1 MEKVQPVR
9 GTHDLLPDE
18 ARRHRHVAETARLI
32 AGRYGFDGVATP
44 IFEFVDVFARTV
56 GETSD
61 IVSKEM
67 YVFTD
72 RGGETLALRPEGTA
86 GVVRALISNGL
97 TQSLPFKAFYYGP
110 MFRYERPQKGRLRQF
125 HQIGVELIG
134 PATPLADVEVIT
146 AGADILEAL
155 GLLDRVLLH
164 LNTLGD
170 AESRTA
176 YRAALV
182 EYFTAHKDKLS
193 EDSLARL
200 DKNPLRILDS
210 KDEGDKALVAGAPLF
225 GQYLTQAAQ
234 DFFGAVTEGLTAA
247 GIAYKHDPLLVRGLD
262 YYCHTAFEFVT
273 TDLGAQGTVLAGGRY
288 DGLVEQ
294 MGGPS
299 TPGVGWAAGVERLA
313 MLANDPAAAARP
325 IALVPMG
332 EAAEKAAV
340 PLARALRRAG
350 LSLDVG
356 FSGNMKKRLA
366 RANKINAQFAIIL
379 GEDELAAGQAQ
390 WRDLDAGTQVA
401 VALDALVGHARAAV
415 SA

>member
-155 GLLDRVLLH
+155 GLLDRVMLH

-170 AESRTA
+170 TESRIA

-182 EYFTAHKDKLS
+182 EYFSAHKDKLS

-234 DFFGAVTEGLTAA
+234 DFFGAVTEGLSAA

-313 MLANDPAAAARP
+313 MLANDAPAPARP

-350 LSLDVG
+350 LNLDLG
-356 FSGNMKKRLA
+356 FGGNMKKRLA

-379 GEDELAAGQAQ
+379 GDDELAAGQAQ
-390 WRDLDAGTQVA
+390 WRDLDAGTQTP
-401 VALDALVGHARAAV
+401 VALDVLVGYARAAV
-415 SA
+415 LA

>member
-1 MEKVQPVR
+1 MAQLQPVR
-9 GTHDLLPDE
+9 GTHDLLPED
-18 ARRHRHVAETARLI
+18 ARRHRHVAETACLI
-32 AGRYGFDGVATP
+32 AGRYGFEGMATP

-86 GVVRALISNGL
+86 GVVRALISNSL

-164 LNTLGD
+164 INTLGD

-182 EYFTAHKDKLS
+182 EYFSAHKDKLS

-200 DKNPLRILDS
+200 EKNPLRILDS
-210 KDEGDKALVAGAPLF
+210 KDEGDKALVANAPLF
-225 GQYLTQAAQ
+225 GEYLTQAAQ
-234 DFFGAVTEGLTAA
+234 EFFKAVTDGLTAA
-247 GIAYKHDPLLVRGLD
+247 GIAFKHDPLLVRGLD

-294 MGGPS
+294 MGGPA

-313 MLANDPAAAARP
+313 MLATEPPAPPRALAL
-325 IALVPMG
+325 IALG
-332 EAAEKAAV
+332 EAAEQAAI
-340 PLARALRRAG
+340 PLARSLRRAG
-350 LSLDVG
+350 IAVDLG
-356 FSGNMKKRLA
+356 YSGNMKKRLA
-366 RANKINAQFAIIL
+366 RANKINARFAVIL
-379 GEDELAAGQAQ
+379 GEDELAQGVAQ
-390 WRDLDAGTQVA
+390 WRDLDQGAQGPVPLA
-401 VALDALVGHARAAV
+401 ELVGYARAAFRE
-415 SA
+415 

>member
-32 AGRYGFDGVATP
+32 AGRYGFEGVATP

-61 IVSKEM
+61 IVAKEM

-97 TQSLPFKAFYYGP
+97 TQALPFKAFYYGP

-146 AGADILEAL
+146 AGADILDAL

-170 AESRTA
+170 TESRTA

-210 KDEGDKALVAGAPLF
+210 KDAGDKALVAGAPLF
-225 GQYLTQAAQ
+225 GDYLTQAAQ

-247 GIAYKHDPLLVRGLD
+247 GIAYQHDPHLVRGLD

-313 MLANDPAAAARP
+313 MLANDPAAPARP

-332 EAAEKAAV
+332 DAAEKAAV

-356 FSGNMKKRLA
+356 FGGTMKKRLA

-379 GEDELAAGQAQ
+379 GDDELAAGQAQ
-390 WRDLDAGTQVA
+390 WRDLDAGTQTP
-401 VALDALVGHARAAV
+401 VALTDLVGHARAAI

>member
-1 MEKVQPVR
+1 VAQLQPVR
-9 GTHDLLPDE
+9 GTHDLLPED
-18 ARRHRHVAETARLI
+18 ARRHRHVAETACLI
-32 AGRYGFDGVATP
+32 AGRYGFEGMATP

-86 GVVRALISNGL
+86 GVVRALISNSL

-164 LNTLGD
+164 INTLGD

-182 EYFTAHKDKLS
+182 EYFSAHKDKLS

-200 DKNPLRILDS
+200 EKNPLRILDS
-210 KDEGDKALVAGAPLF
+210 KDEGDKALVANAPLF
-225 GQYLTQAAQ
+225 GEYLTQAAQ
-234 DFFGAVTEGLTAA
+234 EFFKAVTDGLTAA
-247 GIAYKHDPLLVRGLD
+247 GIAFKHDPLLVRGLD

-294 MGGPS
+294 MGGPA

-313 MLANDPAAAARP
+313 MLATEPPAPPRALAL
-325 IALVPMG
+325 IALG
-332 EAAEKAAV
+332 EAAEQAAI
-340 PLARALRRAG
+340 PLARSLRRAG
-350 LSLDVG
+350 IAVDLG
-356 FSGNMKKRLA
+356 YSGNMKKRLA
-366 RANKINAQFAIIL
+366 RANKINARFAVIL
-379 GEDELAAGQAQ
+379 GEDELAQGVAQ
-390 WRDLDAGTQVA
+390 WRDLDQGAQGPVPLA
-401 VALDALVGHARAAV
+401 ELVGYARAAFRE
-415 SA
+415 

>member
-200 DKNPLRILDS
+200 EKNPLRILDS

-234 DFFGAVTEGLTAA
+234 DFFGAVTEGLSAA

-356 FSGNMKKRLA
+356 FSGTMKKRLA

>member
-1 MEKVQPVR
+1 MAQLQPVR
-9 GTHDLLPDE
+9 GTHDLLPED

-32 AGRYGFDGVATP
+32 AGRYGFEGMATP

-86 GVVRALISNGL
+86 GVVRALISNSL

-164 LNTLGD
+164 INTLGD

-182 EYFTAHKDKLS
+182 DYFSAHKDKLS

-200 DKNPLRILDS
+200 EKNPLRILDS
-210 KDEGDKALVAGAPLF
+210 KDADDKALVAGAPLF
-225 GQYLTQAAQ
+225 GAYLTPAAQ
-234 DFFGAVTEGLTAA
+234 DFFKAVTDGLTAA
-247 GIAYKHDPLLVRGLD
+247 GIAFKHDPLLVRGLD

-273 TDLGAQGTVLAGGRY
+273 NDLGAQGTVLAGGRY

-294 MGGPS
+294 MGGPA

-313 MLANDPAAAARP
+313 MLAQEPPAAPRAL
-325 IALVPMG
+325 ALVALG
-332 EAAEKAAV
+332 EAAEQAAI
-340 PLARALRRAG
+340 PLARNLRRAG
-350 LSLDVG
+350 IAVDLG
-356 FSGNMKKRLA
+356 YSGTMKKRLA
-366 RANKINAQFAIIL
+366 RANKINARFAVIL
-379 GEDELAAGQAQ
+379 GEDELAQGLAQ
-390 WRDLDAGTQVA
+390 WRDLDEGAQVPVPLA
-401 VALDALVGHARAAV
+401 ELVGYARAAFRE
-415 SA
+415 

>member
-1 MEKVQPVR
+1 MAKVQPVR
-9 GTHDLLPDE
+9 GTHDLLPED
-18 ARRHRHVAETARLI
+18 ARRHRHVAETAHLI
-32 AGRYGFDGVATP
+32 AGRYGFEGVATP

-110 MFRYERPQKGRLRQF
+110 MFRYERPQKGRQRQF

-164 LNTLGD
+164 INTLGD
-170 AESRTA
+170 ADSRTA

-182 EYFTAHKDKLS
+182 DYFSAHKDKLS

-200 DKNPLRILDS
+200 EKNPLRILDS
-210 KDEGDKALVAGAPLF
+210 KDEGDRALVATAPLF
-225 GQYLTQAAQ
+225 GDYLTPAAQ
-234 DFFGAVTEGLTAA
+234 AFFKAVTDGLTAA
-247 GIAYKHDPLLVRGLD
+247 GIAFKHDPHLVRGLD

-313 MLANDPAAAARP
+313 MLAVEPPAKPRP
-325 IALVPMG
+325 LALVVLG
-332 EAAEKAAV
+332 EAAEQAAI
-340 PLARALRRAG
+340 PLARNMRRAG
-350 LSLDVG
+350 ITVDLG
-356 FSGNMKKRLA
+356 YSGNMKKRLA
-366 RANKINAQFAIIL
+366 RANALNARFAVIL
-379 GEDELAAGQAQ
+379 GEDELAQGLAQ
-390 WRDLDAGTQVA
+390 WRDLDEGAQVPVPLA
-401 VALDALVGHARAAV
+401 ELVGYARAAFRE
-415 SA
+415 

>member
-356 FSGNMKKRLA
+356 FSGTMKKRLA

>member
-155 GLLDRVLLH
+155 GLLDRVMLH

-170 AESRTA
+170 TESRIA

-182 EYFTAHKDKLS
+182 EYFSAHKGKLS

-234 DFFGAVTEGLTAA
+234 DFFGAVTEGLSAA

-313 MLANDPAAAARP
+313 MLANDAPAPARP

-350 LSLDVG
+350 LNLDLG
-356 FSGNMKKRLA
+356 FGGNMKKRLA

-379 GEDELAAGQAQ
+379 GDDELAAGQAQ
-390 WRDLDAGTQVA
+390 WRDLDAGTQTP
-401 VALDALVGHARAAV
+401 VALDVLVGYARAAV
-415 SA
+415 LA

>member
-155 GLLDRVLLH
+155 GLLDRVMLH

-234 DFFGAVTEGLTAA
+234 DFFGAVTEGLSAA

-356 FSGNMKKRLA
+356 FSGTMKKRLA

>member
-234 DFFGAVTEGLTAA
+234 DFFGAVTEGLNAA

-313 MLANDPAAAARP
+313 MLANDPAATARP

-332 EAAEKAAV
+332 ETAEKAAV

-356 FSGNMKKRLA
+356 FSGTMKKRLA

>member
-313 MLANDPAAAARP
+313 MLANDPAATARP

-356 FSGNMKKRLA
+356 FSGTMKKRLA